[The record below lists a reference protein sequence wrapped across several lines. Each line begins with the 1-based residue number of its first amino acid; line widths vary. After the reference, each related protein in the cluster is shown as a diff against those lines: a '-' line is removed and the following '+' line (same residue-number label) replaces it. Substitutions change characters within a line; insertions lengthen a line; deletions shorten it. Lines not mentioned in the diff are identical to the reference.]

1 MSKIDTLQQQLIQ
14 AQQQADAIRREL
26 EQAIST
32 GKADAIEQIQTLMS
46 EWGVTLQ
53 DLGCARKGRPRKAKS
68 QGQDQQPDQ
77 TPDPTPDPTAMDAEW
92 PDAVEDA
99 QEAAQE
105 PLKAAA

>member
-1 MSKIDTLQQQLIQ
+1 MSKIDALQQQLIQ

-32 GKADAIEQIQTLMS
+32 GKADAIEQIRGLMT
-46 EWGVTLQ
+46 EWDITLQ
-53 DLGCARKGRPRKAKS
+53 DLGCARKGRPRKAKDQDPQ
-68 QGQDQQPDQ
+68 QGQ
-77 TPDPTPDPTAMDAEW
+77 TPELAAMDVEW

-105 PLKAAA
+105 PLKEAA